1 MDYNLRPYKNSK
13 LVTEKTSLG
22 KYCIRI
28 DYSPRSIGRMGPGG
42 IYILTDNFS
51 YLHTTSPSESKEEAM
66 AYAEGYVDC
75 LNQFY
80 NSGQTYTDENKN
92 SYTKKRDEELQKHRK
107 DCYGQEVVTTPWAS
121 SKKELIE
128 VLEGAY
134 KAGWDEK
141 LSELKNDV
149 GD

>member
-1 MDYNLRPYKNSK
+1 MNYNLRVYKNSK

-28 DYSPRSIGRMGPGG
+28 DYSPRTIRHKPPGEV
-42 IYILTDNFS
+42 YIHTDNFS
-51 YLHTTSPSESKEEAM
+51 YVHTTSPSETKEEAM
-66 AYAEGYVDC
+66 AKAEGYVDC

-80 NSGQTYTDENKN
+80 NSGQTYTDENNN
-92 SYTKKRDEELQKHRK
+92 SYTKKRDKELKEHRNY
-107 DCYGQEVVTTPWAS
+107 CYGQDVLPTWAS
-121 SKKELIE
+121 SMNELIE

-141 LSELKNDV
+141 LSELRNDV